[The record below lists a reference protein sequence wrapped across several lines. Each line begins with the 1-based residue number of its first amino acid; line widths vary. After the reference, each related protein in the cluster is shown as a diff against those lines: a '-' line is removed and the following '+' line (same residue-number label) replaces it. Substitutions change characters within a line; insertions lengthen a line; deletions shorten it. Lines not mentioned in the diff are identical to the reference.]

1 MKAGLKISDDLDDAI
16 ASLNRLGGGAG
27 RAQAQAINEVVK
39 EAESQ
44 LRTEVGSVFDRPTP
58 FTLNAFRIQYAK
70 PSQPEAAVWVKDEKS
85 GASKGLAPEDWF
97 KPQVYGGERALK
109 ASERMLRS
117 MGILPPG
124 MYAVP
129 GKGARLDAYGN
140 MSRGH
145 IAQLLSGLKA
155 FNRAGSDH
163 NASNSRRSRR
173 KGHQEA
179 FFVLRQG
186 QQPIGVAE
194 RRGTSIA
201 VVLVFTREPDYAPRF
216 DFHGVVRKVSENDAL
231 IEAAIDRAVAN
242 ELGRLSK

>member
-16 ASLNRLGGGAG
+16 ASLSRLGSSAG
-27 RAQAQAINEVVK
+27 KAQAQAVNEVVK
-39 EAESQ
+39 QAEQQ
-44 LRTEVGSVFDRPTP
+44 LQTEVGSVFDRPTP

-70 PSQPEAAVWVKDEKS
+70 PSQPEAAIWVKDEKS

-109 ASERMLRS
+109 ASERMLRAR
-117 MGILPPG
+117 GILPPG

-145 IAQLLSGLKA
+145 IIQLLSGLKA
-155 FNRAGSDH
+155 FDRAGSDH
-163 NASNSRRSRR
+163 NATGSRRSRR
-173 KGHQEA
+173 RGHENA
-179 FFVLRQG
+179 FFVLRRG
-186 QQPIGVAE
+186 QRPLGVAE
-194 RRGTSIA
+194 RRGNSIA
-201 VVLVFTREPDYAPRF
+201 VVLVFTRAPEYAPRF

-231 IEAAIDRAVAN
+231 IEAAVDKAVADL
-242 ELGRLSK
+242 LGVSG

>member
-16 ASLNRLGGGAG
+16 ASLNRLGSSAG
-27 RAQAQAINEVVK
+27 KAQAQAVNEVVK
-39 EAESQ
+39 QAELQ

-85 GASKGLAPEDWF
+85 GASKGFAPEDWF

-117 MGILPPG
+117 MGILPAG

-145 IAQLLSGLKA
+145 IVQLLSGLKA

-163 NASNSRRSRR
+163 NATDSKRSTR
-173 KGHQEA
+173 KGHAAA
-179 FFVLRQG
+179 FFVLRRG
-186 QQPIGVAE
+186 AKPLGIAE
-194 RRGTSIA
+194 RRGKTVQ
-201 VVLVFTREPDYAPRF
+201 VVLVFTREPNYAPRF
-216 DFHGVVRKVSENDAL
+216 DFHGVVRKVAENDAL
-231 IEAAIDRAVAN
+231 IEAAVDKAVAQA
-242 ELGRLSK
+242 LAGGRG

>member
-16 ASLNRLGGGAG
+16 ASLSRLGSSAG
-27 RAQAQAINEVVK
+27 KAQAQAVNEVVK
-39 EAESQ
+39 QAEQQ
-44 LRTEVGSVFDRPTP
+44 LQTEVGSVFDRPTP

-70 PSQPEAAVWVKDEKS
+70 PSQPEAAIWVKDEKS

-109 ASERMLRS
+109 ASERMLRAR
-117 MGILPPG
+117 GILPPG

-145 IAQLLSGLKA
+145 IIQLLSGLKA
-155 FNRAGSDH
+155 FDRAGSDH
-163 NASNSRRSRR
+163 NATDSRRSRR
-173 KGHQEA
+173 RGHENA
-179 FFVLRQG
+179 FFVLRRG
-186 QQPIGVAE
+186 QRPLGVAE
-194 RRGTSIA
+194 RRGNSIA
-201 VVLVFTREPDYAPRF
+201 VVLVFTRALEYAPRF

-231 IEAAIDRAVAN
+231 IEAAVDKAVADL
-242 ELGRLSK
+242 LGVSG